1 MNTTTAILALGA
13 NLGDRWASMQGA
25 IYELDQDP
33 AIHINSISSLYET
46 DPVGGPE
53 QPVYLNAILS
63 LDTSLSAHQLLAA
76 AHEIE
81 DSWHRTRE
89 VRWGARTLDID
100 LITYGALIYSDEILT
115 VPHPRAHEREFVLVP
130 WLEIDP
136 DAELPGRG
144 SVAGLTTFDASG
156 AVRKIK
162 QQLIFNLSPLES

>member
-1 MNTTTAILALGA
+1 MNTTTAVLSLGA
-13 NLGDRWASMQGA
+13 NLGDRWAALQGA
-25 IYELDQDP
+25 IYELGHDP
-33 AIHINSISSLYET
+33 SIEINAISSLYET

-53 QPVYLNAILS
+53 QPVYFNAILS

-76 AHEIE
+76 AREIE
-81 DSWHRTRE
+81 NSWHRTRE

-115 VPHPRAHEREFVLVP
+115 VPHPGAHEREFVLVP

-144 SVAGLTTFDASG
+144 SVAGLTASNSSG
-156 AVRKIK
+156 AVRKIN
-162 QQLIFNLSPLES
+162 QQLIFNLCPL

>member
-1 MNTTTAILALGA
+1 MTVTTAVLALGA
-13 NLGDRWASMQGA
+13 NLGDRWAALQGA

-33 AIHINSISSLYET
+33 AIDINSISSLYET

-53 QPVYLNAILS
+53 QPVYFNAILS
-63 LDTSLSAHQLLAA
+63 LDTSLSAHDLLSA

-81 DSWHRTRE
+81 NSWHRTRE
-89 VRWGARTLDID
+89 VRWDARTLDID
-100 LITYGALIYSDEILT
+100 LITYGALIYSDDILT

-144 SVAGLTTFDASG
+144 PVAGLTASNSSG

-162 QQLIFNLSPLES
+162 QQLIINLSPQES

>member
-1 MNTTTAILALGA
+1 MNTTTAVLSLGA
-13 NLGDRWASMQGA
+13 NLGDRWAALQGA
-25 IYELDQDP
+25 IYDFDQDP
-33 AIHINSISSLYET
+33 AIEINSISSLYET

-53 QPVYLNAILS
+53 QPVYFNAILS

-76 AHEIE
+76 AQEIE
-81 DSWHRTRE
+81 NSWHRTRE

-100 LITYGALIYSDEILT
+100 LITYGALIYSDDILT

-144 SVAGLTTFDASG
+144 SVAGLSASSPSG
-156 AVRKIK
+156 AVRRVG
-162 QQLIFNLSPLES
+162 QQLIIKLNP